1 MYAQYNERRLKLL
14 SKHKTNLKY
23 DSEKLMYLLLSKVL
37 KEKQYSNLEIIN
49 HYFLGLLLNN
59 DILLSEEDRKYAFH
73 HNTHLDFVICDKL
86 TKKVVLVIE
95 VDGYAFHKETSKQYH
110 RDLRKDRILE
120 LYQIPLLRF
129 KTNGSEEEKQ
139 IREKLDELLG

>member
-1 MYAQYNERRLKLL
+1 M
-14 SKHKTNLKY
+14 
-23 DSEKLMYLLLSKVL
+23 
-37 KEKQYSNLEIIN
+37 
-49 HYFLGLLLNN
+49 
-59 DILLSEEDRKYAFH
+59 
-73 HNTHLDFVICDKL
+73 